1 MDDQLLRRAAVL
13 QAKVKFLEQQN
24 DSFTDRED
32 ILAFQRL
39 RKQFDTV
46 VSRHRN
52 ELTADPL
59 VAVKQRFEN
68 DRALI
73 NKLRQI
79 DAETRLRKVV
89 LSMPPSG
96 LLTSEFLANTIEWL
110 PSQKESLEAQL
121 AILESRLSH
130 DHWDKNSGEL
140 LPYAKVI
147 AEVLSEEDL
156 LTPDTEEWVA
166 TAFKLPPSVR
176 GAHYEAFLATLAGIA
191 KVINEKVLYVMHAG
205 ERLGPL
211 LLDDLEKLLGQRAV
225 FPFDLAWHQAEDE
238 W

>member
-32 ILAFQRL
+32 ILAFHRL

-156 LTPDTEEWVA
+156 
-166 TAFKLPPSVR
+166 
-176 GAHYEAFLATLAGIA
+176 
-191 KVINEKVLYVMHAG
+191 
-205 ERLGPL
+205 
-211 LLDDLEKLLGQRAV
+211 
-225 FPFDLAWHQAEDE
+225 
-238 W
+238 